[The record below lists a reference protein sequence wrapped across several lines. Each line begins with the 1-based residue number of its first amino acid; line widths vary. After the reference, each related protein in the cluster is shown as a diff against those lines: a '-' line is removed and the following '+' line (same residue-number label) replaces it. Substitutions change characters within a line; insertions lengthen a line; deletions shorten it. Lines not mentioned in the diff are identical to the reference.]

1 MDVLSEFKGRRCLV
15 TGAHGFIGSA
25 LARSLRQAGAEL
37 FSPRRAELDVGD
49 AAAVC
54 AQVRACAPEYVFHL
68 ASEGVGKP
76 VPPEQLRRSNV
87 DGTRNLVS
95 ALAALPA
102 APRVVL
108 LGSGFEYAAKE
119 GLLSETDE
127 IAPFSD
133 YGVSKVEASALA
145 RQEGGGLPLAWVRLF
160 NVYGPGEPEARLL
173 PYLAHRA
180 SEGLPVEVTAGE
192 QLRDFTYVDDV
203 AEGLLRLALSLPAE
217 PAWEVCNFGS
227 GQGVRLREFIE
238 EGVAALRER
247 GLNPDV
253 RFGAKPYRPGEPMK
267 YLPDVSRLRARLRWS
282 PPTPLATG
290 VRLSIASFLRP

>member
-1 MDVLSEFKGRRCLV
+1 MDVLNPFLGRRCLV
-15 TGAHGFIGSA
+15 TGARGFIGSA
-25 LARSLRQAGAEL
+25 LVRSLRQARAEL
-37 FSPRRAELDVGD
+37 FAPRRAELDVGD
-49 AAAVC
+49 ADAVC
-54 AQVRACAPEYVFHL
+54 AQVRAWAPEYVFHL

-76 VPPEQLRRSNV
+76 VPPEQLRRSNI

-127 IAPFSD
+127 VASFSD
-133 YGVSKVEASALA
+133 YGASKVEAAALA
-145 RQEGGGLPLAWVRLF
+145 RQEGGGLPLVWVRLF

-180 SEGLPVEVTAGE
+180 SEGLPIEVTAGE

-203 AEGLLRLALSLPAE
+203 AEGLMRLALSLPSR
-217 PAWEVCNFGS
+217 PAWEVFNLGS
-227 GQGVRLREFIE
+227 GQGVRLRDFIE
-238 EGVAALRER
+238 EGMTGLRER
-247 GLNPDV
+247 GLSPDV
-253 RFGAKPYRPGEPMK
+253 RFGAKPYRPGEPMR
-267 YLPDVSRLRARLRWS
+267 YLPDISKLRAHLRWS
-282 PPTPLATG
+282 PPTPLAAG
-290 VRLSIASFLRP
+290 VRTAISALLRP

>member
-1 MDVLSEFKGRRCLV
+1 MDALSSFLDRRCLV

-25 LARSLRQAGAEL
+25 LARLLRQAGAEL
-37 FSPRRAELDVGD
+37 FSPLRTEFDVCD

-54 AQVRACAPEYVFHL
+54 AQVRAYAPEYVFHL
-68 ASEGVGKP
+68 ASEGVSKP
-76 VPPEQLRRSNV
+76 VTPGQLRHSNV
-87 DGTRNLVS
+87 DGTKNLVS
-95 ALAALPA
+95 ALAALPS

-133 YGVSKVEASALA
+133 YGVTKVEAAALA
-145 RQEGGGLPLAWVRLF
+145 RQEGGGLPLIWVRLF

-173 PYLAHRA
+173 PYLAHRS
-180 SEGLPVEVTAGE
+180 SEGLPVEVTGGE

-203 AEGLLRLALSLPAE
+203 AEGLLRLALSLPAQ
-217 PAWEVCNFGS
+217 PAWEVCNLGS
-227 GQGVRLREFIE
+227 GHSVRLREFIQ
-238 EGVAALRER
+238 EGMVALRER

-253 RFGAKPYRPGEPMK
+253 RFGAKLYRPGEPMT
-267 YLPDVSRLRARLRWS
+267 YLPDISKLRARLRWS
-282 PPTPLATG
+282 PPTPLAVG
-290 VRLSIASFLRP
+290 VRTALSSLLRP